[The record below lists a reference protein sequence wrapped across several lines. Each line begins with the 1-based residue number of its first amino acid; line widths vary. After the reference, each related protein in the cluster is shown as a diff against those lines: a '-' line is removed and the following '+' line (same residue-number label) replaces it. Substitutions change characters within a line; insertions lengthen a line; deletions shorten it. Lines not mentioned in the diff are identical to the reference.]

1 MKRRPPVLLLIFL
14 ILTLYPLNLLYSL
27 FLGKENIL
35 LGGCGGSKKYLTSEE
50 RMITKKECLIGFIDR
65 LNDYGFLRIIFNEET
80 AKFCQ
85 ESLGEIRKIVENHAT
100 ISGVRTR

>member
-1 MKRRPPVLLLIFL
+1 
-14 ILTLYPLNLLYSL
+14 
-27 FLGKENIL
+27 
-35 LGGCGGSKKYLTSEE
+35 
-50 RMITKKECLIGFIDR
+50 MITKKECLIGFIDR